1 MKITRR
7 DSIKLGVTLGAAVAA
22 PAVVL
27 AWSADRASS
36 NPKGGVYPGADQR
49 TPSYSQFF
57 PWINNTN
64 EGGTEAHTLAN
75 LDFFQWLQDSYGM
88 VLDIY
93 ALSAGTIDKA
103 GRYGKMDSDAF
114 RRQYP
119 NGFAPIHEKAKAMG
133 TRLGIWGGPD
143 GFGNTAAEEQARI
156 EMMVS
161 LCRDYEFIIFKFDAV
176 VGQLRPEKQN
186 AFIRM
191 MTRCR
196 EYTPDLILLN
206 HRLDLGKALPHA
218 TTYLLG
224 GDETYIDVHMANEQ
238 TAPHHRAGA
247 IDRDLVPQLERLT
260 EDHGVCLSSCL
271 NYWEDDLVLQAF
283 NRSLLLA
290 PQIYGNPWL
299 LNDDEYPKLA
309 RIFNLA
315 RKYREILID
324 GMVLPEKS
332 YGQKAVS
339 RGDGQTRLLTLR
351 NLGWEPISCHIKLGE
366 EIGLS
371 ATSSGDD
378 DIELRQYHPVERLI
392 GHFKKGATIEVE
404 VLPFRTCLLM
414 ATLKPGQMALKGC
427 EYEVVR
433 DVPGKPLLIKLLALP
448 GETRTIELFPGERTF
463 NSARLAGQDAHPLLE
478 GKPTNIAFEGSPL
491 KEKYHR
497 KLGDLVASEVPHDA
511 EALYEA
517 TCFAADNNALE
528 VRSLERSGPSQIPE
542 VEKARKAFF
551 GQKLF
556 VERGIWDKNL
566 FDNNDDTAFYVARRV
581 GVKPIE
587 RGSFRIDFGEVIEID
602 RLVVRPGSEH
612 ALQPFKYDETIR
624 ASYSSDLKSWTS
636 VTLVADSEIVMNFEP
651 GSKLRYVRFYGTPDK
666 VIEVSAYLGNKK
678 LDRSKWRASN
688 LFAHYSRVTA
698 QKAWQHSFTLAE
710 IPKNSYLAIALNG
723 EHGVEGAYGAI
734 RVDGNPV
741 GAPDRSVSYPANSW
755 EYPPW
760 KPGSNYTYYIPLD
773 EAMKGARIDAVVLGL
788 KNGLDQFKPEVWI
801 TAYPAPYS
809 EQLLSLV
816 EEA

>member
-7 DSIKLGVTLGAAVAA
+7 DSIKLGVTLGVAA
-22 PAVVL
+22 ATPAVVL
-27 AWSADRASS
+27 GSFANQASDS
-36 NPKGGVYPGADQR
+36 LESGVYPGANQR

-64 EGGTEAHTLAN
+64 EGSTEAHTLVN

-93 ALSAGTIDKA
+93 ALSAGTVDKA

-114 RRQYP
+114 RRQFP
-119 NGFAPIHEKAKAMG
+119 NGFAPIYEKAKAMG

-143 GFGNTAAEEQARI
+143 GFGNTAEEEQARI

-176 VGQLRPEKQN
+176 VGQLRPEKQD

-191 MTRCR
+191 MAECR
-196 EYTPDLILLN
+196 QYSPDLILLN
-206 HRLDLGKALPHA
+206 HRLNLGKALPHA

-238 TAPHHRAGA
+238 TATHHRAGA
-247 IDRDLVPQLERLT
+247 IDREVVPGLVRMT

-271 NYWEDDLVLQAF
+271 NYWEDELILQAF
-283 NRSLLLA
+283 NRNLLLA

-299 LNDDEYPKLA
+299 LADDEYPKLA

-324 GMVLPEKS
+324 GMVLPEKN
-332 YGQKAVS
+332 YGEKAVS
-339 RGDGQTRLLTLR
+339 RGDTQTRLLTLR
-351 NLGWEPISCHIKLGE
+351 NLSWEPIRFSIKLDE

-371 ATSSGDD
+371 ATSSGDE
-378 DIELRQYHPVERLI
+378 DIELRQYHPVESLL
-392 GHFKKGATIEVE
+392 GYFKKGATVEVE

-414 ATLKPGQMALKGC
+414 ATLNPGELALKGC
-427 EYEVVR
+427 DYEVVR
-433 DVPGKPLLIKLLALP
+433 DVPGKPVLLKLLALP
-448 GETRTIELFPGERTF
+448 GETRTIELISGGRTF
-463 NSARLAGQDAHPLLE
+463 TSASLAGQNAQSLVA
-478 GKPTNIAFEGSPL
+478 GRSVSSTFEGTSL
-491 KEKYHR
+491 KENYHR
-497 KLGDLVASEVPHDA
+497 KLGDLVLTEVPDDA

-542 VEKARKAFF
+542 VEKAREAFF
-551 GQKLF
+551 EQKLF
-556 VERGIWDKNL
+556 IDRGIRDKNL
-566 FDNNDDTAFYVARRV
+566 FDDNDDTAFYVARRV

-602 RLVVRPGSEH
+602 KLIVRPGSEH

-624 ASYSSDLKSWTS
+624 ASYSSDLKSWTP
-636 VTLVADSEIVMNFEP
+636 VALVADSEIVMNFEP

-678 LDRSKWRASN
+678 LDRSKWRVSN
-688 LFAHYSRVTA
+688 LFAHYSRITP
-698 QKAWQHSFTLAE
+698 QKAWQHSFTLGE
-710 IPKNSYLAIALNG
+710 IPKNSYLAIALDG
-723 EHGVEGAYGAI
+723 EHGIEGAYAAI
-734 RVDGNPV
+734 RVNGDPV

-755 EYPPW
+755 EYPPV
-760 KPGSNYTYYIPLD
+760 KSSSNYTYYIPLSN
-773 EAMKGARIDAVVLGL
+773 EMRGARIDAVVLGL
-788 KNGLDQFKPEVWI
+788 KKGLDNFKPEVWI
-801 TAYPAPYS
+801 TAYPAPCS

-816 EEA
+816 EDT

>member
-1 MKITRR
+1 MKISRR
-7 DSIKLGVTLGAAVAA
+7 DSIKLGLTLGVAA
-22 PAVVL
+22 TSPALVL
-27 AWSADRASS
+27 GWSARQASA
-36 NPKGGVYPGADQR
+36 NPMGVVYPGADQG

-64 EGGTEAHTLAN
+64 EGSTEAHTLAN
-75 LDFFQWLQDSYGM
+75 LEFFQWLQEDYGM

-119 NGFAPIHEKAKAMG
+119 NGFLPIHEKAKAMG

-143 GFGNTAAEEQARI
+143 GFGDTVEEEQARI

-176 VGQLRPEKQN
+176 VGQLRPEKQD

-191 MTRCR
+191 MTQCR
-196 EYTPDLILLN
+196 QYTPDLILLN

-224 GDETYIDVHMANEQ
+224 GDETYIDVHMTNEQ
-238 TAPHHRAGA
+238 TSPHHRAGA
-247 IDRDLVPQLERLT
+247 IDREVVPGLERLT

-283 NRSLLLA
+283 NRSLLLS

-299 LNDDEYPKLA
+299 LADEEYPKLA

-315 RKYREILID
+315 RNYRHILVD
-324 GMVLPEKS
+324 GMVLPEKH

-351 NLGWEPISCHIKLGE
+351 NLGWKPVAYNIKLDE

-371 ATSSGDD
+371 GEGTPGA

-392 GHFKKGATIEVE
+392 GRFKKGETVEVE

-414 ATLKPGQMALKGC
+414 ATLKSGEVALKGC
-427 EYEVVR
+427 DYEVVR
-433 DVPGKPLLIKLLALP
+433 DIPGEPLLIKLLAMP
-448 GETRTIELFPGERTF
+448 GETRTIELVAGDRTF
-463 NSARLAGQDAHPLLE
+463 TSARLAGQDAHVLVA
-478 GKPTNIAFEGSPL
+478 GKSVNIAFKGSL
-491 KEKYHR
+491 LQEDYHR
-497 KLGDLVASEVPHDA
+497 KLGDLVPCDVPNDA

-517 TCFAADNNALE
+517 TCFVADNNALE
-528 VRSLERSGPSQIPE
+528 VRSLGRSGPSQILA
-542 VEKARKAFF
+542 VNKAREAFF
-551 GQKLF
+551 GQELF
-556 VERGIWDKNL
+556 IERGIWDKNL
-566 FDNNDDTAFYVARRV
+566 FDDNEDTAFYVARRV

-587 RGSFRIDFGEVIEID
+587 RGSLRIDFGEIITLD
-602 RLVVRPGSEH
+602 KLVVRPGSEH

-624 ASYSSDLKSWTS
+624 ASYSSDLESWTS
-636 VTLVADSEIVMNFEP
+636 VTLVADSEIVMNFKS
-651 GSKLRYVRFYGTPDK
+651 GSKLRYIRFYGTPDK
-666 VIEVSAYLGNKK
+666 VIDVSGFLGDEK

-698 QKAWQHSFTLAE
+698 QKAWQHSFTLGE
-710 IPKNSYLAIALNG
+710 VPKNSYLAIALNG
-723 EHGVEGAYGAI
+723 EHGIEGAYGAI
-734 RVDGNPV
+734 RINGKPM
-741 GAPDRSVSYPANSW
+741 GAPDRSLSYPANSW

-760 KPGSNYTYYIPLD
+760 ESGSNYTYYIPLD
-773 EAMKGARIDAVVLGL
+773 EGMKGAKIDAVVLGL

-801 TAYPAPYS
+801 TAYPTPHS

-816 EEA
+816 EET

>member
-7 DSIKLGVTLGAAVAA
+7 DSIKLGVTLGVAA
-22 PAVVL
+22 ATPAVVL
-27 AWSADRASS
+27 GWSANQGSG

-64 EGGTEAHTLAN
+64 EGSTEAHTLAN

-119 NGFAPIHEKAKAMG
+119 NGFAPIFEKAKAMG

-143 GFGNTAAEEQARI
+143 GFGDTAEEEQARI

-176 VGQLRPEKQN
+176 VGQLRPEKQD

-191 MTRCR
+191 MTQCR
-196 EYTPDLILLN
+196 QHTPDLILLN
-206 HRLDLGKALPHA
+206 HRLNLGKALPHA

-271 NYWEDDLVLQAF
+271 NYWEDDLILQAF

-299 LNDDEYPKLA
+299 LADREYPRLA

-315 RKYREILID
+315 RKYRYLLVD
-324 GMVLPEKS
+324 GIVLPEKN
-332 YGQKAVS
+332 YGEKAVS
-339 RGDGQTRLLTLR
+339 RGDKQTRLLTLR
-351 NLGWEPISCHIKLGE
+351 NLSWEPVRYNIKLDE

-371 ATSSGDD
+371 AESSSDE
-378 DIELRQYHPVERLI
+378 DIELRQYHPVERLL
-392 GHFKKGATIEVE
+392 GSFKKGATVEVE

-414 ATLKPGQMALKGC
+414 AALKPAELSLKGC
-427 EYEVVR
+427 DYEVVR
-433 DVPGKPLLIKLLALP
+433 DMPGKPVLVKLLALP
-448 GETRTIELFPGERTF
+448 GETKTIELVSGDRTF
-463 NSARLAGQDAHPLLE
+463 TSATLDGQDVHALVE
-478 GKPTNIAFEGSPL
+478 GRSVNTAFAGSSL
-491 KEKYHR
+491 KEHYHR
-497 KLGDLVASEVPHDA
+497 KLGDLVPSEVPDDA

-528 VRSLERSGPSQIPE
+528 VRSLERSGPSQIPA
-542 VEKARKAFF
+542 VEKAREAFF
-551 GQKLF
+551 EQKLF
-556 VERGIWDKNL
+556 KDRGIWDKNL
-566 FDNNDDTAFYVARRV
+566 FDDNEDTAFYVARRV

-587 RGSFRIDFGEVIEID
+587 RGSFRIDFGEVIELDSLI
-602 RLVVRPGSEH
+602 VRPGSEH

-624 ASYSSDLKSWTS
+624 ASYSIDLKSWTP
-636 VTLVADSEIVMNFEP
+636 VALVADSEIVMNFEP
-651 GSKLRYVRFYGTPDK
+651 GNKLRYVRFYGTPDK
-666 VIEVSAYLGNKK
+666 VIEVSAYLGDKK

-688 LFAHYSRVTA
+688 LFAHYSRITPK
-698 QKAWQHSFTLAE
+698 KAWQHSFTLGE
-710 IPKNSYLAIALNG
+710 VPKNSYLAIALNG
-723 EHGVEGAYGAI
+723 EHGIEGAYGAI

-760 KPGSNYTYYIPLD
+760 ELGSDYTYYIPLD
-773 EAMKGARIDAVVLGL
+773 EEMKGARIDAVVLGL

-816 EEA
+816 EEE

>member
-7 DSIKLGVTLGAAVAA
+7 DSIKLGVTLGVAA
-22 PAVVL
+22 ATPVVVL
-27 AWSADRASS
+27 GWSATPASA

-64 EGGTEAHTLAN
+64 EGSTEAHTLAN

-119 NGFAPIHEKAKAMG
+119 NGFAPIYDNAKAMG

-143 GFGNTAAEEQARI
+143 GFGDTAEEEQARI

-176 VGQLRPEKQN
+176 VGQLRPEKQD

-191 MTRCR
+191 MTQCR
-196 EYTPDLILLN
+196 QHTPDLILLN
-206 HRLDLGKALPHA
+206 HRLNLGKALPHA

-247 IDRDLVPQLERLT
+247 IDREIVPDLVRMT

-271 NYWEDDLVLQAF
+271 NYWEDDLILQAF
-283 NRSLLLA
+283 NRNLLLA

-299 LNDDEYPKLA
+299 LADDEYPKLA

-315 RKYREILID
+315 RKHREILVD
-324 GMVLPEKS
+324 GMVLPARR
-332 YGQKAVS
+332 YGEKAVS
-339 RGDGQTRLLTLR
+339 RGDGQTRLMTLR
-351 NLGWEPISCHIKLGE
+351 NLSWEPIRCSIKLDE

-371 ATSSGDD
+371 AASSGDE

-392 GHFKKGATIEVE
+392 GQFKRGASVQVE

-414 ATLKPGQMALKGC
+414 ATSKPGGLALKSC
-427 EYEVVR
+427 DYEVVQ
-433 DVPGKPLLIKLLALP
+433 DVPGKPVLLKLLAMP
-448 GETRTIELFPGERTF
+448 GETKSIELVSGDRTF
-463 NSARLAGQDAHPLLE
+463 TSAALAGQDVHDLVA
-478 GKPTNIAFEGSPL
+478 GRTINSTFEGTSL
-491 KEKYHR
+491 KEDYHR
-497 KLGDLVASEVPHDA
+497 KLGDLILTEVPDDA

-528 VRSLERSGPSQIPE
+528 VRSLERSGVSQIPE
-542 VEKARKAFF
+542 VEKAREAFF

-556 VERGIWDKNL
+556 IDRGIQDKNL
-566 FDNNDDTAFYVARRV
+566 FDDNDNTAFYVARRV

-587 RGSFRIDFGEVIEID
+587 RGSFRVDFGEVIELDSLII
-602 RLVVRPGSEH
+602 RPGSEH
-612 ALQPFKYDETIR
+612 ALQPFKYDETIH
-624 ASYSSDLKSWTS
+624 ASYSSDLKSWTA
-636 VTLVADSEIVMNFEP
+636 VALVADNEIVMNFKP

-666 VIEVSAYLGNKK
+666 VVEVSAFLGSKK
-678 LDRSKWRASN
+678 LDRSKWRVSN
-688 LFAHYSRVTA
+688 LFAHYSRITP
-698 QKAWQHSFTLAE
+698 QKAWQHSFTLSE
-710 IPKNSYLAIALNG
+710 VPKNSYLAIALDG
-723 EHGVEGAYGAI
+723 EHGVEGAYAAI
-734 RVDGNPV
+734 RVDGDPV

-755 EYPPW
+755 EYPPM
-760 KPGSNYTYYIPLD
+760 KSGSNYTYYIPLSD
-773 EAMKGARIDAVVLGL
+773 EMKGAQIDALVLGL
-788 KNGLDQFKPEVWI
+788 KNGLDRFKPEVWI
-801 TAYPAPYS
+801 TAYPTPYS

-816 EEA
+816 EKS

>member
-7 DSIKLGVTLGAAVAA
+7 DSIKLGFTLGVAA
-22 PAVVL
+22 ATPAVVL
-27 AWSADRASS
+27 GWSANRA
-36 NPKGGVYPGADQR
+36 PDTPTDGVYPGADQR
-49 TPSYSQFF
+49 TPSYSQYF

-64 EGGTEAHTLAN
+64 EGSTQAHTLAN
-75 LDFFQWLQDSYGM
+75 LEFFQWLQDDYGM

-103 GRYGKMDSDAF
+103 GRYGKVDSDAF

-119 NGFAPIHEKAKAMG
+119 NGFAPIYEKAKAMG

-143 GFGNTAAEEQARI
+143 GFGDSAEEEHARI

-176 VGQLRPEKQN
+176 VGQLRPEKQD

-191 MTRCR
+191 MTLCR
-196 EYTPDLILLN
+196 QHTPDLILLN
-206 HRLDLGKALPHA
+206 HRLNLGRALPHA

-247 IDRDLVPQLERLT
+247 IDRELVPELARLT

-299 LNDDEYPKLA
+299 LADDEYPKLA

-315 RKYREILID
+315 RKYRHILVD

-351 NLGWEPISCHIKLGE
+351 NLGWEPVVHNITLDE

-371 ATSSGDD
+371 AASSPGA

-392 GHFKKGATIEVE
+392 GRFKKGTTVQVE
-404 VLPFRTCLLM
+404 VLPFRSCLLK
-414 ATLKPGQMALKGC
+414 ATLEPGEVALKGC
-427 EYEVVR
+427 DYEVVR
-433 DVPGKPLLIKLLALP
+433 DTPGRPLLMKLLAMP
-448 GETRTIELFPGERTF
+448 GEAKTIELAAGDRTF
-463 NSARLAGQDAHPLLE
+463 TSAQLDGQDVHALVD
-478 GKPTNIAFEGSPL
+478 GKSTEIAFEGRSL
-491 KEKYHR
+491 KESYHR
-497 KLGDLVASEVPHDA
+497 KLGDLVVCEVPLDA

-528 VRSLERSGPSQIPE
+528 VRSLERSGPSQIPA
-542 VEKARKAFF
+542 VEKAREAFF

-556 VERGIWDKNL
+556 VDRGIWDRNL
-566 FDNNDDTAFYVARRV
+566 FDDNEDTAFYVARRV
-581 GVKPIE
+581 GVEPIE
-587 RGSFRIDFGEVIEID
+587 RGSLRIDLGEIITLD
-602 RLVVRPGSEH
+602 RLVVRTGSEY

-624 ASYSSDLKSWTS
+624 ASYSSDLKTWTPMG
-636 VTLVADSEIVMNFEP
+636 LVAGDEIVMNFKP
-651 GSKLRYVRFYGTPDK
+651 SSKLRYIRFYGTPDK
-666 VIEVSAYLGNKK
+666 VIEISAYRDNKK
-678 LDRSKWRASN
+678 IDRSKWRASN
-688 LFAHYSRVTA
+688 LFAHYSRVA
-698 QKAWQHSFTLAE
+698 ARKAWQYSFTLGDV
-710 IPKNSYLAIALNG
+710 PKNSYLAITLNG
-723 EHGVEGAYGAI
+723 QHGIEGAYGSI

-755 EYPPW
+755 EYPPM
-760 KPGSNYTYYIPLD
+760 KSGSNYTYYIPLA
-773 EAMKGARIDAVVLGL
+773 EEMKGAKIDAVVLGL
-788 KNGLDQFKPEVWI
+788 KKGLDKFKPEVWM

-809 EQLLSLV
+809 EKLLSLV